1 MKISSQMNVQSI
13 LKTYQKNTK
22 VQKATGKKGLET
34 DKVEISSKAREMQVA
49 MKALSQLPDVR
60 NDKVEEIRSQM
71 RSGKYKA
78 SAEDVVNKLLEGVA
92 ALK

>member
-22 VQKATGKKGLET
+22 VEKATGKKGLET

-71 RSGKYKA
+71 RNGKYKA

>member
-1 MKISSQMNVQSI
+1 MNVQSI

-22 VQKATGKKGLET
+22 VEKATGKKGLET

-71 RSGKYKA
+71 RNGKYKA